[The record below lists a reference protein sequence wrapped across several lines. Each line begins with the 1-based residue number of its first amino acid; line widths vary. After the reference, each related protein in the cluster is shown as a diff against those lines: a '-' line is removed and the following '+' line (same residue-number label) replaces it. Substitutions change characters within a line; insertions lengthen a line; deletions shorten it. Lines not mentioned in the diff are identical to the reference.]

1 MNDRELTPADLRQI
15 EQEGLTLSQVRK
27 QLEKFRQG
35 TTPVKLL
42 KPCTPG
48 DGIECPAEG
57 AKNELIN
64 RYEASSRALDIV
76 KFVPASGAA
85 TRMFKDWFGLLEQ
98 GTSAQEE
105 AAGHFAE
112 TILRYPFIGEL
123 RDVLG
128 KRNTSLDECL
138 KEGRIGDILAA
149 VLLDPG
155 LNYGHLPKA
164 LIKFHRYPDGC
175 RTSLE
180 EHFVEAAG
188 YARSSNDLCRLHF
201 TVSEEHLG
209 RVRDRIRQVIPLYEA
224 KYGVH
229 YRVDLSV
236 QKSSTNTIAVDP
248 ADRPFRD
255 DRGRLVFRP
264 AGHGALLFNL
274 NDLAADIVFVKN
286 IDNVSHDRL
295 QDRSNP
301 FKKLLAGRLLMVQER
316 IFSYLRMISAEKT
329 SSKTM
334 EEIGGYCRRDLQI
347 QLPEDFAS
355 FSDRAKGA
363 ILFDVMNRPIRI
375 CGMVKNTGEP
385 GGGPFWVMDENGG
398 ISRQIIEQ
406 FQIDGGDPEQLK
418 IWSSSTH
425 FNPVDL
431 VCGIKDY
438 RGNQFDL
445 SRYADQKAVCISA
458 KSEKGRSLKALE
470 LPGLWNG
477 SMAGWITLFI
487 EVPLETFNPVKTIED
502 LLRKEH
508 LPA

>member
-1 MNDRELTPADLRQI
+1 MNDRELTPADLQQI
-15 EQEGLTLSQVRK
+15 DQEGLTLSQVQK
-27 QLEKFRQG
+27 QLEKFKQG
-35 TTPVKLL
+35 TTPVKLR
-42 KPCTPG
+42 KPCAPG
-48 DGIECPAEG
+48 DGIECPTQKVKSEVVD
-57 AKNELIN
+57 
-64 RYEASSRALDIV
+64 RYDDLSNTLDIV

-98 GTSAQEE
+98 DESAGEE
-105 AAGHFAE
+105 ASLHFIK
-112 TILRYPFIGEL
+112 TINRYPFISDL
-123 RDVLG
+123 RDVLR
-128 KRNTSLDECL
+128 KRNISLDEWL
-138 KEGRIGDILAA
+138 KGEKVKDILTA
-149 VLLDPG
+149 VLLESG

-164 LIKFHRYPDGC
+164 LIKFHRYPDGY

-188 YARSSNDLCRLHF
+188 YARSANNNCRIHF
-201 TVSEEHLG
+201 TVSREHLDLMRE
-209 RVRDRIRQVIPLYEA
+209 RVREVIPEYEA
-224 KYGVH
+224 KYDVH
-229 YRVDLSV
+229 YQVDLSV

-248 ADRPFRD
+248 DDRPFRD
-255 DRGRLVFRP
+255 SKGRLVFRP

-274 NDLAADIVFVKN
+274 NELEADIVFIKN

-295 QDRSNP
+295 QVQSNLY
-301 FKKLLAGRLLMVQER
+301 KKLLAGWLLTVQDR
-316 IFSYLRMISAEKT
+316 IFTYLRLISEEQV
-329 SSKTM
+329 SPGMM
-334 EEIGGYCRRDLQI
+334 EEISDYCRHDLKVS
-347 QLPEDFAS
+347 LPEDFTS
-355 FSDRAKGA
+355 FSDQEKTAF
-363 ILFDVMNRPIRI
+363 LFNIMNRPIRI

-385 GGGPFWVMDENGG
+385 GGGPFWVVDDNGV

-406 FQIDGGDPEQLK
+406 FQIDGQDPEQLK

-431 VCGIKDY
+431 VCGMKDY

-445 SRYADQKAVCISA
+445 FRYADQKAVCISV

-477 SMAGWITLFI
+477 SMAGWITIFI
-487 EVPLETFNPVKTIED
+487 EVPLETFNPVKTVED